1 MAVWVLRL
9 IPAYTGQ
16 IPEAALIHSY
26 VQVHPHIHGADTKFP
41 KKIPVTE
48 GQLLPP
54 QNPMTESVCI
64 IFSECIF
71 ADNTFWSFFDVFP
84 QKKRCQWHLFL
95 ELFSHHNILFLFAL
109 NQCANVSIRQYD
121 STRLLQS
128 KSRTFKDGCKRK
140 SLYASRLAMSIV
152 S

>member
-1 MAVWVLRL
+1 MRSFFRRF
-9 IPAYTGQ
+9 IPVYTGQ

-26 VQVHPHIHGADTKFP
+26 VPVHPHIHGADTKFP

-71 ADNTFWSFFDVFP
+71 ADNTFCRF
-84 QKKRCQWHLFL
+84 LFL
-95 ELFSHHNILFLFAL
+95 EIYPPHSPTLFFLPFFFPPSIPFIFVTYSVWLCRRSGKDVFADKKPGSAGTGSGGKV
-109 NQCANVSIRQYD
+109 NE
-121 STRLLQS
+121 
-128 KSRTFKDGCKRK
+128 G
-140 SLYASRLAMSIV
+140 
-152 S
+152 